1 MQPSLPIPTDN
12 IYKFCCLFG
21 LTLIVVTVF
30 SFSSVYTAS
39 LDRAVSY
46 AEIVIPLEAKESRT
60 KAEDETLNLNKKLI
74 DVTTANKK
82 FALNALVVLCGVGF
96 FISGIGGFCW
106 YDKIQRRDD
115 KLAELQ
121 LRKLELEVAK
131 LQPLSETKS
140 D

>member
-21 LTLIVVTVF
+21 LTLIVATVF
-30 SFSSVYTAS
+30 TYASVYTAS
-39 LDRAVSY
+39 LDRAVGY
-46 AEIVIPLEAKESRT
+46 TEIIIQLEAKESRT
-60 KAEDETLNLNKKLI
+60 KAEDETLKLNKKLI
-74 DVTTANKK
+74 DATTANKK
-82 FALNALVVLCGVGF
+82 FALNALAMLCGVGLG
-96 FISGIGGFCW
+96 ISGIGGLYW
-106 YDKIQRRDD
+106 YKKIQRRDD